1 MASRRAHPRRHSP
14 RIRVAD
20 ENWIREHLEELVNKH
35 AGKYAVVAAGE
46 VFIGEDPAQLEA
58 KARRKHP
65 GIIPQGLPIPRP
77 EDFTCAL

>member
-1 MASRRAHPRRHSP
+1 MPARRLSKSRRASRLTDD
-14 RIRVAD
+14 A
-20 ENWIREHLEELVNKH
+20 WIRAHFEEWVDKY

-46 VFIGEDPAQLEA
+46 LFVGEDPVQLEA

-65 GIIPQGLPIPRP
+65 GIIPHGLPIPRP